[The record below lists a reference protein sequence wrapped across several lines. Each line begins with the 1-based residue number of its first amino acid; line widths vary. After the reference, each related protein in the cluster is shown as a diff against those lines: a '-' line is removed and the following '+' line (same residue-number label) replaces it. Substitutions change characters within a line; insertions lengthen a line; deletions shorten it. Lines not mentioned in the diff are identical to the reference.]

1 MQGSVMEVRW
11 SLRARINYLDTLDFW
26 YRHNKSYAYSQKIID
41 AVDILEKELK
51 ETPYFLA
58 NYIEHLELYKKSFL
72 NYKFAVY
79 YEEVCETLEL
89 TRSSLVKTL
98 PRWLTSVYC

>member
-58 NYIEHLELYKKSFL
+58 NYIRRAFLIISLQYIMKFWKRKGLYQLYTSEVINKSL
-72 NYKFAVY
+72 CN
-79 YEEVCETLEL
+79 
-89 TRSSLVKTL
+89 
-98 PRWLTSVYC
+98 

>member
-41 AVDILEKELK
+41 TVDALEKELK

-79 YEEVCETLEL
+79 YEVLEEEGIISIIHF
-89 TRSSLVKTL
+89 RSNKQEPL
-98 PRWLTSVYC
+98 